1 MRIVCDTNAW
11 LSALTSNLGASHLL
25 TRWLFEQERS
35 IHFISIPFVLELE
48 DVFLRPKNLSRM
60 AHFSVEDLKS
70 FVDDICHISSH
81 QEIHFLWRP
90 QIKDPKDDMVLELVV
105 NAQADYLI
113 TFNTKDFKPVV
124 DKFNFQLCTPKEFL
138 KLQGVIS

>member
-1 MRIVCDTNAW
+1 MRIVCDTNVW
-11 LSALTSNLGASHLL
+11 LSALTSNQGASHLL
-25 TRWLFEQERS
+25 TRWLLEQERG

-48 DVFLRPKNLSRM
+48 DGFLRPKNLSRM
-60 AHFSVEDLKS
+60 AHFSLEDLKS

-138 KLQGVIS
+138 KLQGVTS